1 MTSVREMPVLGHTG
15 RCATTLGIASR
26 EAVFPQRPNRMTID
40 TQSRPPRFDKA
51 FKAQFAELVRWR
63 RDVRRFRPDPVA
75 ADLIARLLALAVCAP
90 SVGLSQPWRF
100 VLVEA
105 PQRRRAIA
113 ENFAKANQTALAGY
127 AGERQAR
134 YAKLKLE
141 GLAQAPVHLA
151 VCADE
156 ATNAGHGLGSRTMP
170 ETIRYSVVAAIQT
183 LWLGARAEGLGVG
196 WVSILDP
203 AAVHDTLDLPAGWT
217 LIAYLCIGWPEEE
230 HDDPELERHGWQERM
245 CDEAVKPLLR

>member
-1 MTSVREMPVLGHTG
+1 
-15 RCATTLGIASR
+15 
-26 EAVFPQRPNRMTID
+26 MTIE
-40 TQSRPPRFDKA
+40 TKQRPPRFDEA
-51 FKAQFAELVRWR
+51 FKAQFSELVRWR
-63 RDVRRFRPDPVA
+63 RDVRRFRTDPVEP
-75 ADLIARLLALAVCAP
+75 DLVARLLALAVFAP

-100 VLVEA
+100 VLVETPA
-105 PQRRRAIA
+105 RRQAIA
-113 ENFAKANQTALAGY
+113 ENFGRANQAALDGY

-156 ATNAGHGLGSRTMP
+156 TTAAGHGLGRQTMP

-183 LWLGARAEGLGVG
+183 LWLAARAEGLGVG

-203 AAVHDTLDLPAGWT
+203 AAVHETLDLPSHWSF
-217 LIAYLCIGWPEEE
+217 IAYLCIGWPQEE

-245 CDEAVKPLLR
+245 CEEAVKPLVR